1 MDAPTRALLWARAGG
16 RCEYCRVH
24 QDHVEL
30 SHHIEHIVA
39 RKHGGADDLSNL
51 CVACG
56 RCNLFKGSDLT
67 GIDPATG
74 QVERLF
80 NPRTQAWVDH
90 FKLRGPLIVGLTPTG
105 RATVR
110 VLSMNAGQR
119 LQLRAALIA
128 HGLYP

>member
-1 MDAPTRALLWARAGG
+1 MDVATRARVWTRAEG

-30 SHHIEHIVA
+30 THHIEHIVA
-39 RKHGGADDLSNL
+39 RKHGGPDDPSNL
-51 CVACG
+51 CVACE
-56 RCNLFKGSDLT
+56 RCNVFKGSDLT

-80 NPRTQAWVDH
+80 NPRTQTWAEH
-90 FKLRGPLIVGLTPTG
+90 FELRGPLIVGLTPTG
-105 RATVR
+105 RSTVR

-128 HGLYP
+128 HGP

>member
-1 MDAPTRALLWARAGG
+1 MRRPEHWSGRGPGG

-39 RKHGGADDLSNL
+39 KKHGGPDDPSNL
-51 CVACG
+51 CIACE

-67 GIDPATG
+67 GIDPETG
-74 QVERLF
+74 EVERLF
-80 NPRTQAWVDH
+80 NPRTQVWAEH
-90 FKLRGPLIVGLTPTG
+90 FELRGPLIMGLTPTG
-105 RATVR
+105 RTTVR

-119 LQLRAALIA
+119 LQLRAALIV

>member
-1 MDAPTRALLWARAGG
+1 MDAATRTLVWARAES
-16 RCEYCRVH
+16 RCEYCRVR

-30 SHHIEHIVA
+30 AHHIEHIVA
-39 RKHGGADDLSNL
+39 RKHGGDDDPLNL
-51 CVACG
+51 CVACE

-74 QVERLF
+74 DVERLF
-80 NPRTQAWVDH
+80 NPRTQVWADH
-90 FKLRGPLIVGLTPTG
+90 FVLRGAMIVGRTGTG
-105 RATVR
+105 RTTVR

>member
-1 MDAPTRALLWARAGG
+1 MDAATRDLVRVRAGN
-16 RCEYCRVH
+16 RCEYCLIH

-30 SHHIEHIVA
+30 IHHVEHIVA
-39 RKHGGADDLSNL
+39 RKHGGSDDPSNL
-51 CVACG
+51 ALACE

-80 NPRTQAWVDH
+80 HPRSQEWAVH
-90 FKLRGPLIVGLTPTG
+90 FQLRGPMIVGLTPTG

-128 HGLYP
+128 AGRYP